1 MLSRRRER
9 RLRQNEPQCPS
20 PGFSP
25 HEFRWRWGALKATGK
40 ALLEQKIAV
49 SGSVMRKELLQP
61 QVILARRR
69 PSQDSLARSEQGRRR
84 QDGFTPPC

>member
-1 MLSRRRER
+1 MPKPRIQPYTNSA
-9 RLRQNEPQCPS
+9 
-20 PGFSP
+20 GG
-25 HEFRWRWGALKATGK
+25 WGALKATGK

-69 PSQDSLARSEQGRRR
+69 PSHDSLARSEQGRRR